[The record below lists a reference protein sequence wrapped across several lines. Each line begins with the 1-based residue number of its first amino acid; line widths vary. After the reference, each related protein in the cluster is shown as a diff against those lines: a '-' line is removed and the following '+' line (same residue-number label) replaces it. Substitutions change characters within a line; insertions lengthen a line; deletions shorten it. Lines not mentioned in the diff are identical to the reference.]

1 MVKFH
6 YRSYSSSNLSFAKTD
21 TVSRLLSTCPTQG
34 RSFGLNIG
42 AAKWGDFWKNWV
54 LLHFYVTIS
63 KYWYGSS
70 RVVAPGAMPLLAST
84 IFVCFAWNTVYLDFL
99 YVHFVNYRWG
109 WWKWT
114 VIKKSITH
122 HAPEHCRLTIS
133 AFTYKESLIKDCTK
147 GAVLDVIYI
156 LLRLRFRKSFCN
168 SKKINLGIKTQEK
181 KVFHTGLKVI
191 LSC

>member
-1 MVKFH
+1 MK
-6 YRSYSSSNLSFAKTD
+6 
-21 TVSRLLSTCPTQG
+21 
-34 RSFGLNIG
+34 NIG
-42 AAKWGDFWKNWV
+42 AANWVIFWKIGFIAFLCDNFKILVRQQPCCRTWSYATARIHDFCMFCMKHSV
-54 LLHFYVTIS
+54 FRL
-63 KYWYGSS
+63 
-70 RVVAPGAMPLLAST
+70 PLCPFCQLSMR
-84 IFVCFAWNTVYLDFL
+84 LMKMDSQ
-99 YVHFVNYRWG
+99 
-109 WWKWT
+109 
-114 VIKKSITH
+114 KKSITH